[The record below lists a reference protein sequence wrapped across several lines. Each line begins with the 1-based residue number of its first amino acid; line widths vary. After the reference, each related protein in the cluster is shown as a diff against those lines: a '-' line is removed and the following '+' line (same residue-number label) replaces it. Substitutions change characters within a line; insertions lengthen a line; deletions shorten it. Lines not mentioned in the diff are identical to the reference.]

1 MKLSVLIPCFN
12 EAETIEQIVEKVLAA
27 DTIGLEREIILID
40 DGSTDGSSAI
50 VRTLAQRHSN
60 VEACQH
66 ERNAG
71 KGAALRSGL
80 ARSIGDIV
88 LIQDADLEYD
98 PSDYPRLLAPIIDGS
113 ADVVYGSRF
122 KTGEAGRV
130 LYYWHSIANRALT
143 TISNM
148 FTNLSMTDMETG
160 YKVFKREILEQVE
173 LREKRFGI
181 EPEITAKISR
191 LKPKPRIYEVG
202 ISYSGRTYEEGK
214 KITWKDGVHAVIC
227 ILRYNILG

>member
-1 MKLSVLIPCFN
+1 MNGEDMRVPS
-12 EAETIEQIVEKVLAA
+12 
-27 DTIGLEREIILID
+27 RE
-40 DGSTDGSSAI
+40 DGSGSTSSLGRA
-50 VRTLAQRHSN
+50 
-60 VEACQH
+60 
-66 ERNAG
+66 
-71 KGAALRSGL
+71 
-80 ARSIGDIV
+80 V
-88 LIQDADLEYD
+88 L
-98 PSDYPRLLAPIIDGS
+98 PRRG

-130 LYYWHSIANRALT
+130 LYYWHSVANRALT

-160 YKVFKREILEQVE
+160 YKVFRREILEQVE

-214 KITWKDGVHAVIC
+214 KITWKDGIHAVIC
-227 ILRYNILG
+227 ILRYNIFG